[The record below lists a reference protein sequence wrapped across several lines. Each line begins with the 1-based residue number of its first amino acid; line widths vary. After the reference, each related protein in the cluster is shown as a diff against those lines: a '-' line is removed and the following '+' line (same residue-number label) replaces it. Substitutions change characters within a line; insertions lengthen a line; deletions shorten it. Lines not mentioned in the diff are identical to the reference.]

1 MGSEMCI
8 RDRFNHG
15 NMKRDFTYVSDIV
28 DGIIGLMLYSDHL
41 KYDIYNIGS
50 GNPVNL
56 LDFVEVV
63 ENILGIK
70 SKRTLM
76 PLQDGD
82 VLETYADISRI
93 KNDVFYEPK
102 VDIQT
107 GMKKFVEWYLMYG
120 KAR

>member
-1 MGSEMCI
+1 MFKIKSI
-8 RDRFNHG
+8 RYTASKIN
-15 NMKRDFTYVSDIV
+15 SI
-28 DGIIGLMLYSDHL
+28 
-41 KYDIYNIGS
+41 
-50 GNPVNL
+50 
-56 LDFVEVV
+56 
-63 ENILGIK
+63 ILGIK